1 MKTSNTQAIFAY
13 WDRLRGARSA
23 PERGE
28 IEPGAVRHALLD
40 TFILENG
47 TDGLTIRLA
56 GTRLCALFGGEL
68 KDRPFT
74 SLWPDAPTRV
84 ELSRMIDAVMDE
96 CAGAVTGLGMQTAS
110 GKQADLELLV
120 LPLRHGGKTHA
131 RVLGTLSPV
140 EVPQWL
146 GFETITKVEVRSM
159 RIIWPSGLPRTQ
171 AGLPPGPAERRARF
185 TLVSGG
191 RA

>member
-1 MKTSNTQAIFAY
+1 MKTTNAQAIFAY

-47 TDGLTIRLA
+47 ADGLTIRLA

-68 KDRPFT
+68 KDRSFN

-84 ELSRMIDAVMDE
+84 EL
-96 CAGAVTGLGMQTAS
+96 
-110 GKQADLELLV
+110 
-120 LPLRHGGKTHA
+120 
-131 RVLGTLSPV
+131 
-140 EVPQWL
+140 
-146 GFETITKVEVRSM
+146 
-159 RIIWPSGLPRTQ
+159 
-171 AGLPPGPAERRARF
+171 
-185 TLVSGG
+185 
-191 RA
+191 

>member
-1 MKTSNTQAIFAY
+1 MKTTNAQAIFAY
-13 WDRLRGARSA
+13 WDRLRASRSA

-47 TDGLTIRLA
+47 SDGLHFRLA

-68 KDRPFT
+68 KDRAFA
-74 SLWPDAPTRV
+74 SLWPDAPTRI
-84 ELSRMIDAVMDE
+84 ELLRMVDAVMDE
-96 CAGAVTGLGMQTAS
+96 CAGAVTGLAVETES
-110 GKQADLELLV
+110 GKTADLELLV

-131 RVLGTLSPV
+131 RVLGAVTPV
-140 EVPQWL
+140 EAPQWL
-146 GFETITKVEVRSM
+146 GFESIVRVEVRSM
-159 RIIWPSGLPRTQ
+159 RIIWPSGLPGMRQ
-171 AGLPPGPAERRARF
+171 PLPAGPIERRARF
-185 TLVSGG
+185 TLLSGG